1 MKTETQ
7 LVETP
12 QRQLVAQPEQG
23 PSVGLML
30 QTMIE
35 KGVTS
40 DNVAALTQLM
50 GLHERILDR
59 QSAQE
64 FAVALVSLQAEMP
77 AVKAIK
83 IVPNTDGTVR
93 YRYAPYEEIMAQAR
107 PFLTKHRFSVGFDT
121 EVAEGRVTSICH
133 LTHASGHSKPT
144 RYAVRIG
151 GGPPKS
157 SESQQDG
164 AAYTYAKRGALCAAL
179 NIVVEAPDSD
189 DARNEGAPITA
200 QQAESLRSRVA
211 STKAN
216 EARFLAF
223 AGAAT
228 FEEISET
235 RFADLDELLR
245 KRVAAAKATSTQE
258 REPGETGKD
267 LF

>member
-1 MKTETQ
+1 MSKDSQ
-7 LVETP
+7 LAV
-12 QRQLVAQPEQG
+12 QSSQLSAPSAE

-35 KGVTS
+35 RGVTS

-64 FAVALVSLQAEMP
+64 YARALVELQAEMP

-83 IVPNTDGTVR
+83 AVPNNDGTAR

-107 PFLTKHRFSVGFDT
+107 PFLTKHRFSLAFDT
-121 EVAEGRVTSICH
+121 EVADGRVTSICN
-133 LTHASGHSKPT
+133 LTHASGHSKAT

-151 GGPPKS
+151 DGPPKS
-157 SESQQDG
+157 SESQKDG

-179 NIVVEAPDSD
+179 NIVVEAPDD

-200 QQAESLRSRVA
+200 EQAEDLRRRVKA
-211 STKAN
+211 TKAD
-216 EARFLAF
+216 EAKFLSF

-235 RFADLDELLR
+235 MLDQCDSVLR
-245 KRVAAAKATSTQE
+245 KREAKMKAE
-258 REPGETGKD
+258 ANGGKEPGETGKD